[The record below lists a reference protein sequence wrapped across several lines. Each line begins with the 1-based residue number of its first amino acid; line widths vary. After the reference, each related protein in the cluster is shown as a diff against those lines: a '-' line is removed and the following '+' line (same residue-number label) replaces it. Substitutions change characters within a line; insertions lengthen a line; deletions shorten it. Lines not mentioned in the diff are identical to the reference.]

1 MKYNHCQFNHPPEE
15 SPADLY
21 STKKPSVEDLSA
33 LHLNLSGRE
42 RKVCSKAASTYHIWT
57 KIKVHW
63 DTLSYISTRY
73 YVEFRGVCIV
83 GPGIFG
89 SHFESLAWLTRG

>member
-33 LHLNLSGRE
+33 PQFFRQGEESLQQSILHLPYPDKDKSPLGHSQLYFQLDLTSRFVECALLVPGFLARTL
-42 RKVCSKAASTYHIWT
+42 KA
-57 KIKVHW
+57 
-63 DTLSYISTRY
+63 L
-73 YVEFRGVCIV
+73 
-83 GPGIFG
+83 
-89 SHFESLAWLTRG
+89 LA